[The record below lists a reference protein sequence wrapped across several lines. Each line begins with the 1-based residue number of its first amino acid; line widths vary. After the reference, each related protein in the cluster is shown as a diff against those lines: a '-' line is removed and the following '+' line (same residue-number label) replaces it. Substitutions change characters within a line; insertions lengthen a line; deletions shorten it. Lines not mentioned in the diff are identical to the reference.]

1 MSRPR
6 IHTAVLLVAGALLGG
21 VTGVTLVHASC
32 GPQGA
37 PTKRSTPTA
46 ERGPELIVPRAAG
59 EITIDGELEDPGWSG
74 PLARAG
80 AFVDREKPA
89 HPYSDA
95 RFVYR
100 DGQLFVVLYA
110 ADEDI
115 RIGDAGHDDP
125 LYMSDAFELVF
136 RTPRGE
142 LLIDVSPGGVV
153 TDARRT
159 ADGGTDFRWES
170 HARVSVDR
178 DGTVNDRSDQ
188 DEEWVV
194 EMAIPLDALGLTGK
208 SGERVG
214 FTVRRCDHVPN
225 AGRVCGTWG
234 AAPGEGTLVLGGDG
248 ALTPRM
254 P

>member
-6 IHTAVLLVAGALLGG
+6 PAIRTAVLLVAGALLGG

-32 GPQGA
+32 R
-37 PTKRSTPTA
+37 PTAVPAATIRDATA
-46 ERGPELIVPRAAG
+46 ERGPELVVPRAAG
-59 EITIDGELEDPGWSG
+59 EITIDGELEDPGWTAS
-74 PLARAG
+74 LARTG
-80 AFVDREKPA
+80 AFVDGDKPA

-95 RFVYR
+95 RFVHR

-115 RIGDAGHDDP
+115 RIAEAKHDDP
-125 LYMSDAFELVF
+125 LYLSDAFELVF

-153 TDARRT
+153 TDARRSV
-159 ADGGTDFRWES
+159 GGATDFAWES

-178 DGTVNDRSDQ
+178 DGTVDDPSDQ

-194 EMAIPLDALGLTGK
+194 EMAIPLDALGLTGE

-214 FTVRRCDHVPN
+214 LTMRRCDRVPN

-234 AAPGEGTLVLGGDG
+234 AAPREGTLVLGGEG
-248 ALTPRM
+248 AH
-254 P
+254 